1 MTPLGTGMLWML
13 FARGSMNFLFV
24 ERLATLD
31 EWPGRAKDPR
41 QWRMRKPG
49 E

>member
-13 FARGSMNFLFV
+13 FARGSMSFLFV

-31 EWPGRAKDPR
+31 
-41 QWRMRKPG
+41 
-49 E
+49 